1 MIDYNNELIFPSY
14 SSHSKCDIGEGGV
27 TGGSSIE
34 QFYLSLPPAAG
45 RGGEGGRGR
54 GDSRGWGVLV
64 RSY

>member
-27 TGGSSIE
+27 TSGSSIE

-45 RGGEGGRGR
+45 SGGETVR
-54 GDSRGWGVLV
+54 DGV
-64 RSY
+64 S